1 MAKAYGTPDLGEA
14 VVAPQS
20 GKVSRVVSNRFGL
33 GDTVLSVAALV
44 GGMISLQCG
53 ATFAK
58 SLFPLVGAAGTSA
71 LRVGFSALI
80 LLAVWRPWRRS
91 LPLREAGW
99 IALYG
104 TALGLMNLLF
114 YLALA
119 RLPLGPAVAI
129 EFVGPLAVALIASR
143 RRSDFLWIGVAVL
156 GLTLLLPI
164 AATDGLDPVGVLLD
178 LGAAAAWAL
187 YILFGQRAGRIDG
200 GQAVSLG
207 MLTAALVVA
216 PFGVAEAGPG
226 LFAPGVLLGGFAVA
240 VMSSAL
246 PYSLEMAALRRLDR
260 KSFGV
265 LMSLEPAVA
274 ACAGLLVLGERISL
288 VQGVAIGLVIAASV
302 GITVGSRQPAR
313 ESAMLE
319 A

>member
-1 MAKAYGTPDLGEA
+1 M
-14 VVAPQS
+14 
-20 GKVSRVVSNRFGL
+20 SRMRFGL
-33 GDTVLSVAALV
+33 GDTMLSVAALV
-44 GGMISLQCG
+44 TGMVSLQSG

-58 SLFPLVGAAGTSA
+58 SLFPAVGASGTSA

-80 LLAVWRPWRRS
+80 LVAVWRPWRRS
-91 LPLREAGW
+91 LPAREAGW
-99 IALYG
+99 IAHYG

-143 RRSDFLWIGVAVL
+143 RRSDFLWIGVAVA
-156 GLTLLLPI
+156 GLALLLPI
-164 AATDGLDPVGVLLD
+164 SGQDGLDPIGILLD
-178 LGAAAAWAL
+178 LGAALCWAL

-207 MLTAALVVA
+207 MFTAAIVVA
-216 PFGVAEAGPG
+216 PFGLSEAGPALLTPGILAAG
-226 LFAPGVLLGGFAVA
+226 LGVA

-246 PYSLEMAALRRLDR
+246 PYSLEMFALRRLDR

-274 ACAGLLVLGERISL
+274 ACAGLVLLGERISPIQWL
-288 VQGVAIGLVIAASV
+288 AIGLVIAASV
-302 GITVGSRQPAR
+302 GITVSTRRTAPTA
-313 ESAMLE
+313 AVLE

>member
-1 MAKAYGTPDLGEA
+1 M
-14 VVAPQS
+14 
-20 GKVSRVVSNRFGL
+20 SRNKFGL
-33 GDTVLSVAALV
+33 GDTALSVAAV
-44 GGMISLQCG
+44 VAGMVSLQCG

-58 SLFPLVGAAGTSA
+58 NLFPVVGASGTSS

-80 LLAVWRPWRRS
+80 LMAVWRPWRRS
-91 LPLREAGW
+91 LTLREAAW

-104 TALGLMNLLF
+104 AALGLMNLLF

-129 EFVGPLAVALIASR
+129 EFAGPLAVALLASR

-156 GLTLLLPI
+156 GLVLLLPI
-164 AATDGLDPVGVLLD
+164 TTTDGLDPVGIVLD
-178 LGAAAAWAL
+178 LGAASAWAL
-187 YILFGQRAGRIDG
+187 YILFGQRAGRVDG

-207 MLTAALVVA
+207 MLAAAIVVA
-216 PFGVAEAGPG
+216 PFGLAEAGSG
-226 LFAPGVLLGGFAVA
+226 LLAPGILLAGLAVA

-246 PYSLEMAALRRLDR
+246 PYSLEMIALRRLDG

-274 ACAGLLVLGERISL
+274 ACAGLVLLGERISA
-288 VQGVAIGLVIAASV
+288 VQWLAIGLVITASV
-302 GITVGSRQPAR
+302 GMTAGTRPGAPKT
-313 ESAMLE
+313 AALE

>member
-1 MAKAYGTPDLGEA
+1 MSAAG
-14 VVAPQS
+14 
-20 GKVSRVVSNRFGL
+20 RVRPSPIL
-33 GDTVLSVAALV
+33 LPVAALV
-44 GGMISLQCG
+44 AGMVSLQCG

-58 SLFPLVGAAGTSA
+58 SLFPAVGPAGTSS

-80 LLAVWRPWRRS
+80 LIVAWRPWRRS
-91 LPLREAGW
+91 LSTREAGW

-104 TALGLMNLLF
+104 AALGAMNLLF

-129 EFVGPLAVALIASR
+129 EFAGPLAVALIASR
-143 RRSDFLWIGVAVL
+143 RASDFLWIGLAVL
-156 GLTLLLPI
+156 GLMLLLPI
-164 AATDGLDPVGVLLD
+164 ATTDGLDPVGVALD
-178 LGAAAAWAL
+178 LGAALCWAL
-187 YILFGQRAGRIDG
+187 YILFGQRAGRVDG

-216 PFGVAEAGPG
+216 PFGVAEAGSS
-226 LFAPGVLLGGFAVA
+226 LLAPGILIAGLAVA

-246 PYSLEMAALRRLDR
+246 PYSLEMVALRRLDR

-274 ACAGLLVLGERISL
+274 ACAGLTLLGERISL
-288 VQGVAIGLVIAASV
+288 VQSLAIGLVIAASV
-302 GITVGSRQPAR
+302 GITVGSRRPGPEA
-313 ESAMLE
+313 AILE
-319 A
+319 T

>member
-1 MAKAYGTPDLGEA
+1 MARGDCGICYARAGPGPEECR
-14 VVAPQS
+14 
-20 GKVSRVVSNRFGL
+20 RVLRNRFGL

-44 GGMISLQCG
+44 TGMLSLQCG

-58 SLFPLVGAAGTSA
+58 SLFPAVGVAGTSA

-80 LLAVWRPWRRS
+80 LIAVWRPWRRS
-91 LPLREAGW
+91 LPAREAGW

-143 RRSDFLWIGVAVL
+143 RRSDFLWIGVAVA
-156 GLTLLLPI
+156 GLALLLPI
-164 AATDGLDPVGVLLD
+164 ASRDGLDPVGILLD
-178 LGAAAAWAL
+178 LGAALCWAL
-187 YILFGQRAGRIDG
+187 YILFGQRAGRVDG

-207 MLTAALVVA
+207 MFTAAIVVA
-216 PFGVAEAGPG
+216 PFGLAEAGSALLTPG
-226 LFAPGVLLGGFAVA
+226 ILAAGFAVA
-240 VMSSAL
+240 LMSSAL
-246 PYSLEMAALRRLDR
+246 PYSLEMVALRRLDR

-274 ACAGLLVLGERISL
+274 ACAGLVLLGERISA
-288 VQGVAIGLVIAASV
+288 VQWLAIALVIAASV
-302 GITVGSRQPAR
+302 GITVSAR
-313 ESAMLE
+313 RSAPPTAVVE

>member
-1 MAKAYGTPDLGEA
+1 MS
-14 VVAPQS
+14 VA
-20 GKVSRVVSNRFGL
+20 GRVRPSPVI
-33 GDTVLSVAALV
+33 LSIAALV
-44 GGMISLQCG
+44 TGMVSLQAG

-58 SLFPLVGAAGTSA
+58 SLFPVLGAAGTST

-80 LLAVWRPWRRS
+80 LIAVWRPWRRS

-104 TALGLMNLLF
+104 AALGAMNLLF

-129 EFVGPLAVALIASR
+129 EFAGPLSVALIASR
-143 RRSDFLWIGVAVL
+143 RRSDFLWIGLAVF
-156 GLTLLLPI
+156 GLILLLPI
-164 AATDGLDPVGVLLD
+164 ATADGLDPIGVVLD

-216 PFGVAEAGPG
+216 PFGVAEAGSE
-226 LFAPGVLLGGFAVA
+226 LLAPGVLLAGLVLAL
-240 VMSSAL
+240 MSSAL
-246 PYSLEMAALRRLDR
+246 PYSLEMVALRRLDR

-274 ACAGLLVLGERISL
+274 ACAGLMLLGERITL
-288 VQGVAIGLVIAASV
+288 VQWLAIGFIIAASI
-302 GITVGSRQPAR
+302 GITAGSRRPAR
-313 ESAMLE
+313 EVAILE

>member
-1 MAKAYGTPDLGEA
+1 MNAAG
-14 VVAPQS
+14 
-20 GKVSRVVSNRFGL
+20 RVRPSPIL
-33 GDTVLSVAALV
+33 LPVAALV
-44 GGMISLQCG
+44 AGMVSLQCG

-58 SLFPLVGAAGTSA
+58 SLFPAVGPAGTSS

-80 LLAVWRPWRRS
+80 LIVAWRPWRRS
-91 LPLREAGW
+91 LSTREAGW

-104 TALGLMNLLF
+104 AALGAMNLLF

-129 EFVGPLAVALIASR
+129 EFAGPLAVALIASR
-143 RRSDFLWIGVAVL
+143 RASDFLWIGLAVL
-156 GLTLLLPI
+156 GLMLLLPI
-164 AATDGLDPVGVLLD
+164 ATTDGLDPVGVALD
-178 LGAAAAWAL
+178 LGAALCWAL
-187 YILFGQRAGRIDG
+187 YILFGQRAGRVDG

-216 PFGVAEAGPG
+216 PFGVAEAGSS
-226 LFAPGVLLGGFAVA
+226 LLAPGILIAGLAVA

-246 PYSLEMAALRRLDR
+246 PYSLEMVALRRLDR

-274 ACAGLLVLGERISL
+274 ACAGLTLLGERISL
-288 VQGVAIGLVIAASV
+288 VQSLAIGLVIAASV
-302 GITVGSRQPAR
+302 GITVGSRRPAP
-313 ESAMLE
+313 EAAILE
-319 A
+319 T

>member
-1 MAKAYGTPDLGEA
+1 M
-14 VVAPQS
+14 
-20 GKVSRVVSNRFGL
+20 SRIRFGL

-44 GGMISLQCG
+44 TGMVSLQCG

-58 SLFPLVGAAGTSA
+58 SLFPAVGAAGTSA

-80 LLAVWRPWRRS
+80 LIAVWRPWRRS
-91 LPLREAGW
+91 LPAREAGW

-226 LFAPGVLLGGFAVA
+226 LFAPDVLLGGFAVA

-313 ESAMLE
+313 GSAMLE